1 MTTAADIIRTSE
13 TCSWQLVLIT
23 SATNPW
29 PILVHLL
36 HTIDI
41 ERISLPCQSAD
52 VVLRQTMSSTMTST
66 LLMMCMTD
74 TGTAQHLHYPYG
86 LQY

>member
-13 TCSWQLVLIT
+13 TCNWQPVLIT

-29 PILVHLL
+29 PILVLLL

-41 ERISLPCQSAD
+41 EHILLQCLTAD
-52 VVLRQTMSSTMTST
+52 VVLRQAMISTMTSM

-74 TGTAQHLHYPYG
+74 TGTVRHHHYQFG